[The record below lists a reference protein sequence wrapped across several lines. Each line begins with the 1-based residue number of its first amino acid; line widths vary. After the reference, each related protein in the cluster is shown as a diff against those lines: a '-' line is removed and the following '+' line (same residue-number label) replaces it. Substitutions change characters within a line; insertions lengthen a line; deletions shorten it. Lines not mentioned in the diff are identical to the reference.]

1 MHWKFFEYRSR
12 TLYCSRDDFIECN
25 PIRQVDMV
33 RITRIH
39 TGGGDGGETSL
50 LDGERVGK
58 DHPRVAFYGT
68 IDEVNSQI
76 GTVRMELNRIEKIA
90 PDGGQKT
97 NLIRA
102 AELADKRLGIIQQEL
117 FDIGGECSCTPG
129 KLPEM
134 MEVISEQQCE
144 RLVEEMNEWI
154 EDLEPLESFIIP
166 TGSPPVATLHV
177 ARCVTRRAERDACGL
192 RSIEG
197 EDAVRAEIISYLNR
211 LSDWLFVLGR
221 WIAVKT
227 EEEEVLWMPLG
238 KRNA

>member
-1 MHWKFFEYRSR
+1 MHWKFFELRSR
-12 TLYCSRDDFIECN
+12 TLHCSRDAFIEGN

-33 RITRIH
+33 RITRVH

-58 DHPRVAFYGT
+58 DHHRVAFYGT
-68 IDEVNSQI
+68 IDEVNSQV
-76 GTVRMELNRIEKIA
+76 GAVRMELNRIEKIA

-102 AELADKRLGIIQQEL
+102 AELANKRLGIIQQEL
-117 FDIGGECSCTPG
+117 FDIGGECSCA
-129 KLPEM
+129 PEKIPKIM
-134 MEVISEQQCE
+134 GLISEQQCD

-166 TGSPPVATLHV
+166 TGSPPGANLHI
-177 ARCVTRRAERDACGL
+177 ARCVTRRAERNACGI

-197 EDAVRAEIISYLNR
+197 EDAVRGEVISYLNR

-227 EEEEVLWMPLG
+227 GEEEVLWTPLG
-238 KRNA
+238 KRDA

>member
-1 MHWKFFEYRSR
+1 
-12 TLYCSRDDFIECN
+12 
-25 PIRQVDMV
+25 MV
-33 RITRIH
+33 RITRVH

-58 DHPRVAFYGT
+58 DHHRVAFYGT
-68 IDEVNSQI
+68 IDEVNSQV
-76 GTVRMELNRIEKIA
+76 GAVRMELNRIEKIA

-102 AELADKRLGIIQQEL
+102 AELANKRLGIIQQEL
-117 FDIGGECSCTPG
+117 FDIGGECSCA
-129 KLPEM
+129 PEKIPKIM
-134 MEVISEQQCE
+134 GLISEQQCD

-166 TGSPPVATLHV
+166 TGSPPVANLHI
-177 ARCVTRRAERDACGL
+177 ARCVTRRAERNACGI

-197 EDAVRAEIISYLNR
+197 EDAVRGEVISYLNR

-227 EEEEVLWMPLG
+227 GEEEVLWTPLG
-238 KRNA
+238 KRDA